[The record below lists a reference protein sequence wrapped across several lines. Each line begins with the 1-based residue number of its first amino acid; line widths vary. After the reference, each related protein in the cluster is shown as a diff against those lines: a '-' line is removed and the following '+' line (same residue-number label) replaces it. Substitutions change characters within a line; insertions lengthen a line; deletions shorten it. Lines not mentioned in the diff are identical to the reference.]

1 VTPDQRI
8 GRRYEWSKRALD
20 IAVASIGL
28 LILLPLL
35 CVIACVIVAD
45 SGRPFLY
52 CPVRVGRYGRPFTMY
67 KFRSMVVDAISAGGL
82 MTGTHDPR
90 VTKVGAVLRAYKL
103 DELPQLLNVL
113 KGEMSLVG
121 PRPEHPEY
129 TELYSDEEQIA
140 LEAVPGLTDLAS
152 IELEAVPG
160 LTDLASIE
168 LIRLNDLL
176 GDDDPSGFYLRN
188 VAPVKNQL
196 RIKYVRERSF
206 WGDVK
211 IIVLTICRIAT
222 YDLKRATRGRTGRA
236 ALVVAP
242 PDASGGRLRGSG
254 PSSIQVDALLSDP
267 RMGVLSED
275 ALPSSRGEG
284 RA

>member
-129 TELYSDEEQIA
+129 TELYSDEEQMA
-140 LEAVPGLTDLAS
+140 
-152 IELEAVPG
+152 LEAVPG

-176 GDDDPSGFYLRN
+176 GDDDPSGFYLRH